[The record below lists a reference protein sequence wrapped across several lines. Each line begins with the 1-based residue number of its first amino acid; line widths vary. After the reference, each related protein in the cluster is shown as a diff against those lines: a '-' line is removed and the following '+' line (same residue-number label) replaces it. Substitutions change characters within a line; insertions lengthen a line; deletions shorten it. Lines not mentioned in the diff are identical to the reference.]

1 MKNIYEQWDLLQS
14 IMDMLER
21 QFGSSCEVVLHD
33 LTKDYNHTIVDIRN
47 GHLTGR
53 EIGGCGSNLGLE
65 VLRGSNVD
73 GNRYNYITHTRDGKI
88 LRSSSIYIRDD
99 EGTVIGSL
107 CVNLDITE
115 TIHFEEYLKNLNRY
129 EMEPEEH
136 QENEIFAENVSQLF
150 DHMFQNGVKMIGKVP
165 EEMKREEK
173 LELLRYLDKKGAFLI
188 SKSGI
193 RACELLQISKFT
205 LYNYLDMVRGKDQEG
220 TDGAN

>member
-1 MKNIYEQWDLLQS
+1 MKNIYEQWNLLQN
-14 IMDMLER
+14 IMDMLEN

-65 VLRGSNVD
+65 ILRGNSVN

-88 LRSSSIYIRDD
+88 LRSSSIYLRDD
-99 EGTVIGSL
+99 KDNVVGSL

-115 TIHFEEYLKNLNRY
+115 TIRFEEYLKNYNHY
-129 EMEPEEH
+129 ELENNEGHQE
-136 QENEIFAENVSQLF
+136 QENEIFAQNVGQLF
-150 DHMFQNGVKMIGKVP
+150 DYLFQDGVKKLGKAP
-165 EEMKREEK
+165 EEMNREEK
-173 LELLRYLDKKGAFLI
+173 MELLRYLDKKGAFLI
-188 SKSGI
+188 SKSGV

-205 LYNYLDMVRGKDQEG
+205 LYNYLDAIREE
-220 TDGAN
+220 